1 MIDLI
6 ASYLAIGANKIFHLM
21 PMRFNL
27 WVGRNLGNL
36 AYYLNGKRKRIT
48 YANLKAAFWRGKSPL
63 EIKRLTK
70 EVYRNAGQTLI
81 ELISM
86 TKVDKAYLDKYIE
99 TQNREYIDQA
109 AKNPNGMLLISAHF
123 GNWELMCVESVMN
136 GYPLHLVA
144 RDQKMKRLNELF
156 NLLRESK
163 GNFVIRKGM
172 DIKNVFRIL
181 RNGGGVGL
189 LGDQNAGQNG
199 KLLELFD
206 RPASTAVG
214 PFRFAQS
221 SGAWVVPAF
230 IHRIKGPYQ
239 KIILEKPMIIGKK
252 EDIVPYMEE
261 YHRLLEKHVREHPE
275 QWFWMHKK
283 WKLTPVKKI
292 LVLDDGK
299 KGHLKQSLA
308 VVKQLKRYRKNEGF
322 SPDQTQVDIVEI
334 RFKNKFAKAVF
345 NLLNP
350 LFTFDCQGE
359 ARRLSWFLERKSYE
373 EAVGRYADVVI
384 SCGSTLSGV
393 NLFLKIENN
402 ARNLAVLDPG
412 AWSRRKFDLVVIPR
426 HDCLAR
432 KIKGE
437 NVIMTDL
444 APNSIEPDEIA
455 SWGTRSGQEQEA
467 KEGARIGVLL
477 GGDNQYFSFG
487 EGLMRSVVS
496 GIKGAGERVDGFFYV
511 TTSRRTP
518 DAAEAV
524 IKETF
529 GGYPRCL
536 KFVSGKDDP
545 DKHTVE
551 KILAFSDVVVVSGES
566 ISMVS
571 EAVSSGKP
579 VLVFMPDKKKSR
591 LTKYERF
598 VRGLEKKKYLKV
610 VDPERIPEAAENYIN
625 GKIEHVLPEDDKRIL
640 EKMYKLF

>member
-21 PMRFNL
+21 PMGFNL

-36 AYYLNGKRKRIT
+36 VYYLSGKRKNIT
-48 YANLKAAFWRGKSPL
+48 YANLRAAFCLEKSPQ
-63 EIKRLTK
+63 EIKRLTR
-70 EVYRNAGQTLI
+70 EAYRCAGQTLI

-86 TKVDKAYLDKYIE
+86 TKVDKRYLDKYIKTHDRQYVE
-99 TQNREYIDQA
+99 QA
-109 AKNPNGMLLISAHF
+109 AKNPKGMLLISAHF

-181 RNGGGVGL
+181 HNGGGVGL
-189 LGDQNAGQNG
+189 LGDQNAGRSG
-199 KLLELFD
+199 KLLELFG

-239 KIILEKPMIIGKK
+239 EIILEKPMVIGKK
-252 EDIVPYMEE
+252 EDVVPYMEE
-261 YHRLLEKHVREHPE
+261 YNRLLEKHVRKRPE

-283 WKLTPVKKI
+283 WKMNPVKKI

-308 VVKQLKRYRKNEGF
+308 VVKQIKRYRGKEGF
-322 SPDQTQVDIVEI
+322 TPDQTQVDILEI
-334 RFKNKFAKAVF
+334 RFKGKGAKTA
-345 NLLNP
+345 LNALSP
-350 LFTFDCQGE
+350 LFGSWCQGRMGLLKWALDE
-359 ARRLSWFLERKSYE
+359 KSYK
-373 EAVGRYADVVI
+373 EAASRYADVIV
-384 SCGSTLSGV
+384 SCGSTLFGV
-393 NLFLKIENN
+393 NKFLKIENY
-402 ARNLAVLDPG
+402 ARNVTVLDPG
-412 AWSRRKFDLVVIPR
+412 RAGRKKFDLVIMPG
-426 HDCLAR
+426 HDASA
-432 KIKGE
+432 KDQKAKNI
-437 NVIMTDL
+437 VVTDL
-444 APNSIEPDEIA
+444 APNLIHPGELA
-455 SWGTRSGQEQEA
+455 SF
-467 KEGARIGVLL
+467 KEENDSKRGKHIGLL
-477 GGDNQYFSFG
+477 VGGDNPHFHFG
-487 EGLMRSVVS
+487 ETLVRSLTV
-496 GIKGAGERVDGFFYV
+496 GIKETCDRLDGDLYM

-518 DAAEAV
+518 ENSEA
-524 IKETF
+524 IISEAFKD
-529 GGYPRCL
+529 YPRCK
-536 KFVSGKDDP
+536 KFVSGKSDQDE
-545 DKHTVE
+545 HTVE
-551 KILAFSDVVVVSGES
+551 KILAASDLVIVSGES

-571 EAVSSGKP
+571 EAVSSGRP
-579 VLVFMPDKKKSR
+579 VLVFMPDKTKSG

-598 VRGLEKKKYLKV
+598 VKDLEKKKYLKV
-610 VDPERIPEAAENYIN
+610 VSPNEIPQEAESILSGGIKHA
-625 GKIEHVLPEDDKRIL
+625 LPDDDDRIL